1 MADDP
6 FDPKNT
12 MGGLLGMFDPPAT
25 KPALPVSPLGYGA
38 LAGLFGVSPPQTSD
52 NPLSLAGLG
61 LPVSPLS
68 AAVNDLFC
76 VPPPV
81 TGRAAI
87 DLFAPFGS
95 LAPPRLPVAPL
106 RAAVKRKAF
115 FSFHYDDIMRVN
127 VVRNAWKIDH
137 PDNALMRSFQDSS
150 LWESRKLEGDD
161 AVKRLIR
168 EGVEYTSAVC
178 VLIGTE
184 TWLRRWVKYEIARA
198 VIDGRGLLAVHLNS
212 IRHHHTQTPHTRG
225 YNPLDF
231 MAVGKVQPGVLS
243 TPKYYLFE
251 KLAVPNG
258 FGAYKWEWHRYS
270 DYTSSVSLPPWLA
283 DPLAGYVTP
292 LSQNATVHDY
302 IADDGHRNIG
312 NWIDKAAQGAG
323 R

>member
-6 FDPKNT
+6 FDPKYSL
-12 MGGLLGMFDPPAT
+12 GLLGLLGAKPKGIGAAYGLLSEPAPSPYST
-25 KPALPVSPLGYGA
+25 GGGLSGVAGSDLCPPLG
-38 LAGLFGVSPPQTSD
+38 S
-52 NPLSLAGLG
+52 
-61 LPVSPLS
+61 
-68 AAVNDLFC
+68 
-76 VPPPV
+76 
-81 TGRAAI
+81 
-87 DLFAPFGS
+87 S
-95 LAPPRLPVAPL
+95 LAPPYSFGSGLSGVAASDLFPPFGSSL
-106 RAAVKRKAF
+106 APFKAAVRRKAF

-258 FGAYKWEWHRYS
+258 IGGYKWEWHRYS
-270 DYTSSVSLPPWLA
+270 DYTSSVSLPPWVA
-283 DPLAGYVTP
+283 DPVAGYVTP
-292 LSQNATVHDY
+292 LSQNATVYDY

-312 NWIDKAAQGAG
+312 SWIDNAAQGAG